1 MHLKLLA
8 RLKLFLFLGFL
19 FSGIELSAQG
29 LFDKVYF
36 GIKAGPVYSY
46 FNDNQP
52 HTGGRA
58 GVTAGF
64 TAEHRSFQRFFFV
77 SGINYCLQGG
87 KYMSFNTEYFG
98 GGDGTD
104 GIILGYFSS
113 NSILMHNVDVP
124 LLGRFYLSTKDKVF
138 PYMFAGPSLSIN
150 LAVFNQYDHTDI
162 LASQHITW
170 SGYEDLS
177 NSYKLV
183 QAYVNVGLGTEFY
196 INTRSFNVEIA
207 YKYGLTPV
215 KTIHSFMNNYKLTG
229 DLYNDSFFITL
240 GYGL

>member
-1 MHLKLLA
+1 MHLKLPP
-8 RLKLFLFLGFL
+8 RLYLVFLLCLGF
-19 FSGIELSAQG
+19 SGADLSSQG

-46 FNDNQP
+46 FNDAQP
-52 HTGGRA
+52 HTGGKA
-58 GVTAGF
+58 GVIAGF
-64 TAEHRSFQRFFFV
+64 TAEHRSFQRLFFV
-77 SGINYCLQGG
+77 TGINYCLQGG

-113 NSILMHNVDVP
+113 NSILMHNVDIPIMARV
-124 LLGRFYLSTKDKVF
+124 YLSTQNKVL
-138 PYMFAGPSLSIN
+138 PYMFAGPSLSVN
-150 LAVFNQYDHTDI
+150 LAVFNDYDHTDI

-170 SGYEDLS
+170 AGYENLTR
-177 NSYKLV
+177 SYKMY
-183 QAYVNVGLGTEFY
+183 QAYVNLGLGTEFY

-215 KTIHSFMNNYKLTG
+215 KTVHSFLNNYKLTG

-240 GYGL
+240 GYGF